1 MQKQTRRE
9 FLTQTAAAGTLA
21 LAAQSPLARQAW
33 AADKAPDMTIAKWAG
48 PKDLTADQ
56 LSQAAVKLTE
66 QAIAGLGG
74 LKRFIGNG
82 SVVWLKANIGWDRTP
97 ETAANTNPDVVATLI
112 RLCLDAGAKT
122 VKVGDNPCDI
132 AQRTYAAS
140 GIAEAAKKA
149 GAEVLFLDRT
159 RFRDTAIGGERIKS
173 IPIHPAILECDLVLN
188 VPVAKHHRLATATL
202 CMKNYMGV
210 IEKRNLFHQ
219 AIPECLVDITRFMKP
234 QICVLDAVRIL
245 KDHGPK
251 GGDLKDVAMP
261 LALAAGT
268 DIVALDAW
276 GAEVLGM
283 KLADVR
289 SIGLGEAA
297 GLGKSDYRS
306 LALKEIAVS

>member
-1 MQKQTRRE
+1 MNRKIQLGILFGSRSCEHEVSIVSALQLAARANPFKYDVIPVYITQKGEWYIGGALWKLETYRHFDPRKSKLTRVFPDITAGSGALMAFKRRGLFKDE
-9 FLTQTAAAGTLA
+9 QRYAAARLDCVIPVLHGA
-21 LAAQSPLARQAW
+21 HGEDGS
-33 AADKAPDMTIAKWAG
+33 
-48 PKDLTADQ
+48 
-56 LSQAAVKLTE
+56 
-66 QAIAGLGG
+66 IAGL
-74 LKRFIGNG
+74 LE
-82 SVVWLKANIGWDRTP
+82 LMDLP
-97 ETAANTNPDVVATLI
+97 
-112 RLCLDAGAKT
+112 
-122 VKVGDNPCDI
+122 
-132 AQRTYAAS
+132 YAAS

-159 RFRDTAIGGERIKS
+159 RFRETAIGGDRIKS

-188 VPVAKHHRLATATL
+188 VPVVKHHRLATATL

-245 KDHGPK
+245 TDHGPK

-276 GAEVLGM
+276 GAEVLGL
-283 KLADVR
+283 KVADVP

-297 GLGKSDYRS
+297 GLGRSDYRS